1 MKKDTTSRYRL
12 LLEINNAIVKHT
24 DRNSLFQA
32 LATEIRK
39 IFPYDRF
46 SINIYDPATK
56 SLSYFSTAE
65 GVSHHGLEGENR
77 PLEKGAIAREVIRS
91 RRPLIIPDLNQRSYW
106 ASVRSMI
113 QAGLAASMAFPLITR
128 GRVLGSIHYS
138 FIEKPE
144 DFQGLSTFLS
154 EFADVVAV
162 AVENMLAH
170 TRLQDMNKNLVQQ
183 KHYLQEETE
192 DSYSPD
198 SFFYTS
204 PKMAEV
210 MRQTE
215 LMASSDASVLILG
228 ETGTGKEFVARHLHR
243 ESHRRDALLV
253 KVNCPALSASLFES
267 ELFGH
272 AKGAFTGAERKRVG
286 RFEMAQGGS
295 LLLDEIGELP
305 LHLQAKLLHV
315 LQDKRFERV
324 GDSQTIEVDFRV
336 IAATNR
342 DLEEAVRNNEFRSD
356 LYYRL
361 NTVSI
366 HLPPL
371 RERREDIPLL
381 IRRLTELQASRTY
394 REPPFFSP
402 EALERLQQHH
412 WPGNV
417 RELKNLVKRLLILRP
432 GQTIGGPDIQNFLE
446 PGQPVA
452 AGKALTL
459 AEVERQHIERVLTQT
474 GGVLG
479 GDRGAAVLLG
489 VPRSTL
495 QYRIK
500 KHGIDL
506 KSIKWPV
513 ASRAST

>member
-1 MKKDTTSRYRL
+1 MNMDTASRYRL

-24 DRNSLFQA
+24 DRKSLFQA

-39 IFPYDRF
+39 IFHYDRF
-46 SINIYDPATK
+46 SINIYDPETK

-65 GVSHHGLEGENR
+65 GVTHQGLEAENR
-77 PLEKGAIAREVIRS
+77 PLSQGAVAQEVIRS
-91 RRPLIIPDLNQRSYW
+91 HRPLIIPDLNERSYW
-106 ASVRSMI
+106 PSVRSML
-113 QAGLAASMAFPLITR
+113 QAGLTASMAFPLIIR
-128 GRVLGSIHYS
+128 GRALGSIHFS
-138 FIEKPE
+138 FIKKPD
-144 DFQGLSTFLS
+144 DFQDLGAFLS

-170 TRLQDMNKNLVQQ
+170 TRLQERNKSLARQ
-183 KHYLQEETE
+183 KHYLLEESE
-192 DSYSPD
+192 DSYSQS
-198 SFFYTS
+198 SFFYAS

-210 MRQTE
+210 MRQAE
-215 LMASSDASVLILG
+215 LMASSDASVLITG

-243 ESHRRDALLV
+243 RSPRRDALLV
-253 KVNCPALSASLFES
+253 KVNCPALSAGLFES

-324 GDSQTIEVDFRV
+324 GDSRTIQVDFRV

-342 DLEEAVRNNEFRSD
+342 DLAEAAAQNQFRSD
-356 LYYRL
+356 LFYRL
-361 NTVSI
+361 NTVSLR
-366 HLPPL
+366 LPPL

-381 IRRLTELQASRTY
+381 IQRLNELQASRTY
-394 REPPFFSP
+394 RQPPSYSP
-402 EALERLQQHH
+402 EAMDKLTQYT

-432 GQTIGGPDIQNFLE
+432 GQTITDSEIQSFLQ
-446 PGQPVA
+446 PGQP
-452 AGKALTL
+452 KAVGSPMTL
-459 AEVERQHIERVLTQT
+459 AEVERQHIKRVLTQT
-474 GGVLG
+474 HGVLSG
-479 GDRGAAVLLG
+479 EQGAAALLG

-495 QYRIK
+495 QYRLK
-500 KHGIDL
+500 KHGISLSEFRGNSAPSD
-506 KSIKWPV
+506 
-513 ASRAST
+513 